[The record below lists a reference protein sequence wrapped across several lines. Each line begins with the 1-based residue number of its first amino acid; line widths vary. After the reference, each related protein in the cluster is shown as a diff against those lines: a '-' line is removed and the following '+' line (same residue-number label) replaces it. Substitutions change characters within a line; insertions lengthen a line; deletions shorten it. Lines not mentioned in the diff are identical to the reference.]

1 MAKESRVVQLQT
13 DLLNMGY
20 TDSLKA
26 LNWMISIMNS
36 GNGYKRHDGRHYYY
50 HLVDATQDLINH
62 GITDEITITAC
73 ILHDA
78 IEDVPYITYETI
90 ETLFGK
96 EVADVVQGVTKDPDI
111 DYKTN
116 KIALRNYL
124 YATLENWRMILIKTV
139 DRKHNMSTL
148 KDASPEKELRQANE
162 TLEYFIPLFKE
173 GRKRYPEFA
182 RFFHSAKTTLM
193 PQIISIKKNHEY
205 RAQAEAKM
213 EKQEDTIR
221 AIMAMVYKT
230 ALENID
236 NESAETLNELYGKLT
251 NIVFEDSK

>member
-1 MAKESRVVQLQT
+1 MAKESRVIQLQM
-13 DLLNMGY
+13 DLMNMGY
-20 TDSLKA
+20 KDSLKA

-73 ILHDA
+73 ILHDS

-111 DYKTN
+111 DYKEN
-116 KIALRNYL
+116 KVALRNYL
-124 YATLENWRMILIKTV
+124 YNTLENWRMILVKTV

-173 GRKRYPEFA
+173 ARKRYPEFA

-193 PQIISIKKNHEY
+193 PHIISIKKNHEY
-205 RAQAEAKM
+205 RVQS
-213 EKQEDTIR
+213 EKTIETQKQKLLD
-221 AIMAMVYKT
+221 IMTLVYET
-230 ALENID
+230 ALDNIGKD
-236 NESAETLNELYGKLT
+236 ECETLNELYGEIT
-251 NIVFEDSK
+251 NIINGENY